1 MELETGGNAMM
12 NKREFCN
19 YVEENLLS
27 VLDIS
32 DATVK
37 VSDVRKNNNVI
48 LSGLVVKQKDQKV
61 LPTIYLEPYFEQYEM
76 GFASLDEVI
85 VEIATAYQSAIDNNP
100 YPFFHQSM
108 LSKDKVIGT
117 VINRHFN
124 EDFLRDVPY
133 VEFLDD
139 YAIIFKVLL
148 DIEADGTFATVTIT
162 DYMAEFLNMTTEE
175 LLSLALENTPKL
187 CPVELKNIKE
197 LLVESIGLKE
207 EDFSNVKEEIKMYYL
222 SNKQRNLGCFSIF
235 AKECRQRL
243 QELFDCDVY
252 VIPSSIHEFLIVP
265 DDGKMGIENL
275 TVIIRMVNAEEVPEE
290 QLLGSKPFLLKRE
303 EGYNAVNGLLSIAIA
318 S

>member
-1 MELETGGNAMM
+1 MM

-48 LSGLVVKQKDQKV
+48 LSGLVVKQKNQKI

-124 EDFLRDVPY
+124 EDFLRDIPY
-133 VEFLDD
+133 VEFLED

-148 DIEADGTFATVTIT
+148 NIESDNTFATVTIT
-162 DYMAEFLNMTTEE
+162 DCMAELLNVTVEE

-187 CPVELKNIKE
+187 CPVELKNMTEIIADIMGVAQE
-197 LLVESIGLKE
+197 DLFFDE
-207 EDFSNVKEEIKMYYL
+207 EEVKMYYL

-243 QELFDCDVY
+243 QELFDGDIY

-265 DDGKMGIENL
+265 NDGQRDFEEITE
-275 TVIIRMVNAEEVPEE
+275 IISMVNENEVSEE
-290 QLLGSKPFLLKRE
+290 QLLGNKPFLLKRE
-303 EGYNAVNGLLSIAIA
+303 DGYNAVNGLLSIAIA

>member
-1 MELETGGNAMM
+1 M

-76 GFASLDEVI
+76 GYASLNEV
-85 VEIATAYQSAIDNNP
+85 VMQIATAYQNASDNNP
-100 YPFFHQSM
+100 YRFFHESM
-108 LSKDKVIGT
+108 LSKDRVIGT
-117 VINRHFN
+117 VINRHYN
-124 EDFLRDVPY
+124 EDFLKDIPY

-139 YAIIFKVLL
+139 YAIIFKILL
-148 DIEADGTFATVTIT
+148 DVEVGGTFATVTIS
-162 DYMAEFLNMTTEE
+162 DSMAEFLNLTTEE

-187 CPVELKNIKE
+187 CPVELKNIKGF
-197 LLVESIGLKE
+197 LMESMGIKKD
-207 EDFSNVKEEIKMYYL
+207 DFPHVKEEIKIYYL

-235 AKECRQRL
+235 TKECRQRL
-243 QELFDCDVY
+243 QELFDSDVY
-252 VIPSSIHEFLIVP
+252 VVPRSIHEFLIVP
-265 DDGKMGIENL
+265 DNGKIGIKKL
-275 TVIIRMVNAEEVPEE
+275 TGIIRRINEENISEE

-303 EGYNAVNGLLSIAIA
+303 EGYNAVSGLLSIAIA

>member
-1 MELETGGNAMM
+1 MM

-48 LSGLVVKQKDQKV
+48 LSGLVVKQKNQKI

-124 EDFLRDVPY
+124 EDFLRDIPY
-133 VEFLDD
+133 VEFLED

-148 DIEADGTFATVTIT
+148 NIESDNTFATVTIT
-162 DYMAEFLNMTTEE
+162 DCMAELLNVTVEE

-187 CPVELKNIKE
+187 CPVELKNMTEIIADIMGVAQE
-197 LLVESIGLKE
+197 DLFFDE
-207 EDFSNVKEEIKMYYL
+207 EEVKMYYL

-243 QELFDCDVY
+243 QELFDGDIY

-265 DDGKMGIENL
+265 NDGQRDFEEL
-275 TVIIRMVNAEEVPEE
+275 TEIISMVNAEEVPEE

>member
-1 MELETGGNAMM
+1 MM

-48 LSGLVVKQKDQKV
+48 LSGLVVQQKGQKV
-61 LPTIYLEPYFEQYEM
+61 LPTIYLESYFEEYEM
-76 GFASLDEVI
+76 GYASLDEVI
-85 VEIATAYQSAIDNNP
+85 VEIATAYQNAIDNNP

-148 DIEADGTFATVTIT
+148 DIEVDGTFATVTIT

-175 LLSLALENTPKL
+175 LLTLALENTPKL
-187 CPVELKNIKE
+187 CPVELKNMTEVIADIMGVAQE
-197 LLVESIGLKE
+197 DLFFDE
-207 EDFSNVKEEIKMYYL
+207 EEVKMYYL

-235 AKECRQRL
+235 TQECRQRL
-243 QELFDCDVY
+243 QELFDGDIY

-265 DDGKMGIENL
+265 NDGQRDFEEL
-275 TVIIRMVNAEEVPEE
+275 TEIISMVNENEVSEE